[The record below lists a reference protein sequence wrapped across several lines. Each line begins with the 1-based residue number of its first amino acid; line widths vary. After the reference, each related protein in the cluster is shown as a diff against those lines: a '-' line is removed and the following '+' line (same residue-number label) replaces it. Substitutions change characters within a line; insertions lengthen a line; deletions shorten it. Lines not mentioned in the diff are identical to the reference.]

1 MKRVRAWLLAT
12 LAWSFAAC
20 AVEPHEPV
28 TRVGETPT
36 DPVVGATQAPLVIE
50 PTLELVG
57 LADVYDRLVV
67 TALEFDAE
75 VYLLRADES
84 AGLDG
89 DVVNVRYLFRD
100 GYAST
105 ARPDGDLS
113 LQGPGRYRVL
123 VRVHASE
130 PEGAS
135 VSLEGAY
142 RRIKNVAK
150 SDEPTPSP
158 AEPTPSPAEPT
169 PSPAEPTPSPAEPT
183 PSPAE
188 PTPSPATP
196 SADDAYKSAP
206 TAVAEALSITSSRA
220 FEFYAGEVEVG
231 AEARHL
237 YVSWDV
243 RTWLRALLAQP
254 LGLTAA
260 DAPLRDDMSSPS
272 TVFADTRAEFELI
285 AR

>member
-1 MKRVRAWLLAT
+1 MTRARTWLLAA
-12 LAWSFAAC
+12 LASSMAAC
-20 AVEPHEPV
+20 AVEPRDPGLIS
-28 TRVGETPT
+28 GESAASPAA
-36 DPVVGATQAPLVIE
+36 GATQTALVIE

-57 LADVYDRLVV
+57 LAGVYDRLVV

-75 VYLLRADES
+75 VYLLRADET

-89 DVVNVRYLFRD
+89 DVVNVHYLFKD

-105 ARPDGDLS
+105 ARPDGDLT

-123 VRVHASE
+123 VRVHANA
-130 PEGAS
+130 PTGDS

-142 RRIKNVAK
+142 RRVTNVSK

-188 PTPSPATP
+188 PSGH
-196 SADDAYKSAP
+196 DEYKAAP
-206 TAVAEALSITSSRA
+206 AEATEALFVTSSRA

-254 LGLTAA
+254 LGLTSS
-260 DAPLRDDMSSPS
+260 DAPLRDDMSTPS
-272 TVFADTRAEFELI
+272 TVFVDTRAEFELS

>member
-1 MKRVRAWLLAT
+1 MTRARTWLLAA
-12 LAWSFAAC
+12 LASSMAAC
-20 AVEPHEPV
+20 AVEPRDPGLIS
-28 TRVGETPT
+28 GESAASPAA
-36 DPVVGATQAPLVIE
+36 GATQTALVIE

-57 LADVYDRLVV
+57 LAGVYDRLVV

-75 VYLLRADES
+75 VYLLRADET

-89 DVVNVRYLFRD
+89 DVVNVHYLFKD

-105 ARPDGDLS
+105 ARPDGDLT

-123 VRVHASE
+123 VRVHANAPAGE
-130 PEGAS
+130 S

-142 RRIKNVAK
+142 RRVTNVSK

-169 PSPAEPTPSPAEPT
+169 PSPAEPTPRPAEPT
-183 PSPAE
+183 PRPAE
-188 PTPSPATP
+188 PSGN
-196 SADDAYKSAP
+196 DEYKAAP
-206 TAVAEALSITSSRA
+206 AEATEALFVTSSRA

-254 LGLTAA
+254 LGLTSS
-260 DAPLRDDMSSPS
+260 DASLRDDMSTPS
-272 TVFADTRAEFELI
+272 TVFVDTRAEFELS

>member
-1 MKRVRAWLLAT
+1 MKRARTWLLAA
-12 LAWSFAAC
+12 LASSMAAC
-20 AVEPHEPV
+20 AVEPRDPGLIS
-28 TRVGETPT
+28 GESAASPAA
-36 DPVVGATQAPLVIE
+36 GATQTALVIE

-57 LADVYDRLVV
+57 LAGVYDRLVV

-75 VYLLRADES
+75 VYLLRADEN

-89 DVVNVRYLFRD
+89 DVVNVHYLFKD

-105 ARPDGDLS
+105 ARPDGDLT

-123 VRVHASE
+123 VRVHANAPTGE
-130 PEGAS
+130 S

-142 RRIKNVAK
+142 RRVTNVSK

-169 PSPAEPTPSPAEPT
+169 PSPAEPSGNDEYKAAPAE
-183 PSPAE
+183 
-188 PTPSPATP
+188 AT
-196 SADDAYKSAP
+196 
-206 TAVAEALSITSSRA
+206 EALFVTSSRA

-254 LGLTAA
+254 LGLTSS
-260 DAPLRDDMSSPS
+260 DASLRDDMSTPS
-272 TVFADTRAEFELI
+272 TVFVDTRAEFELS

>member
-1 MKRVRAWLLAT
+1 MMRARTWLLAA
-12 LAWSFAAC
+12 LASSIAAC
-20 AVEPHEPV
+20 AVEP
-28 TRVGETPT
+28 RDAGLISG
-36 DPVVGATQAPLVIE
+36 DPAASPAAGGTQAALVIE

-57 LADVYDRLVV
+57 LAGVYDRLVV

-75 VYLLRADES
+75 VYLIRADET

-89 DVVNVRYLFRD
+89 DVVNVHYLFRD

-105 ARPDGDLS
+105 ARPDGDLT

-123 VRVHASE
+123 VRVHANAPTGE
-130 PEGAS
+130 S

-142 RRIKNVAK
+142 RRVTNVSK

-188 PTPSPATP
+188 PSGN
-196 SADDAYKSAP
+196 DAYKAAP
-206 TAVAEALSITSSRA
+206 AEATEALFVTSSRA

-254 LGLTAA
+254 LGLASS
-260 DAPLRDDMSSPS
+260 DAPLRDDMSTPS
-272 TVFADTRAEFELI
+272 TVFVDTRAEFELS

>member
-1 MKRVRAWLLAT
+1 MTRARTWLLAA
-12 LAWSFAAC
+12 LASSMAAC
-20 AVEPHEPV
+20 AVEPRDPGLIS
-28 TRVGETPT
+28 GESAASPAA
-36 DPVVGATQAPLVIE
+36 GATQTALVIE

-57 LADVYDRLVV
+57 LAGVYDRLVV

-75 VYLLRADES
+75 VYLLRADET

-89 DVVNVRYLFRD
+89 DVVNVHYLFKD

-105 ARPDGDLS
+105 ARPDGDLT

-123 VRVHASE
+123 VRVHANAPTGE
-130 PEGAS
+130 S

-142 RRIKNVAK
+142 RRVTNVSK

-188 PTPSPATP
+188 PSGN
-196 SADDAYKSAP
+196 DEYKAAP
-206 TAVAEALSITSSRA
+206 AEATEALFVTSSRA

-254 LGLTAA
+254 LGLTSS
-260 DAPLRDDMSSPS
+260 DASLRDDMSTPS
-272 TVFADTRAEFELI
+272 TVFVDTRAEFELS

>member
-1 MKRVRAWLLAT
+1 M
-12 LAWSFAAC
+12 
-20 AVEPHEPV
+20 
-28 TRVGETPT
+28 
-36 DPVVGATQAPLVIE
+36 
-50 PTLELVG
+50 
-57 LADVYDRLVV
+57 

-75 VYLLRADES
+75 VYLLRADEA

-89 DVVNVRYLFRD
+89 DVVNVHYAFRD

-105 ARPDGDLS
+105 ARPEGDLA

-130 PEGAS
+130 PEGDS

-142 RRIKNVAK
+142 RRIKNVPK

-188 PTPSPATP
+188 PTPSPAEPTP
-196 SADDAYKSAP
+196 SPAMPADDEASKSTSGAP
-206 TAVAEALSITSSRA
+206 TEAVSITSSRA

-260 DAPLRDDMSSPS
+260 DAPLRDEVTSPS
-272 TVFADTRAEFELI
+272 TAFADTRAEFELI